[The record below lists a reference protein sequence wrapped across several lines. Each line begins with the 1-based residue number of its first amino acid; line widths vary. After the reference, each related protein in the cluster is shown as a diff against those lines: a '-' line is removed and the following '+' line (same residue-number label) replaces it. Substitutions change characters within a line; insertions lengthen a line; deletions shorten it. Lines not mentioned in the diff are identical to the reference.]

1 VGAIVVA
8 GVGSVLFWPPYRLIG
23 WRDRRQ
29 ALERDVRATH
39 KLLGGTVVMAAWIM
53 VLSLATGAVWGIGA
67 GLLALVFLPV
77 LGLATVW
84 LRDWWGA
91 SWHQARRFL
100 LLRRQPVLRDELR
113 TEQRAIAEALEDINR
128 RYPAP

>member
-1 VGAIVVA
+1 MT
-8 GVGSVLFWPPYRLIG
+8 P
-23 WRDRRQ
+23 DR
-29 ALERDVRATH
+29 TFP
-39 KLLGGTVVMAAWIM
+39 LLTV
-53 VLSLATGAVWGIGA
+53 
-67 GLLALVFLPV
+67 LVFLPA

-100 LLRRQPVLRDELR
+100 LLRLQPVLRDKLR
-113 TEQRAIAEALEDINR
+113 TEQKAIADALEGIDR